1 MRAALA
7 FGVIAAIGGAARADD
22 PSVETRAPILDFEG
36 AGGIIIPDNLYTPGG
51 GAAVQ
56 PAGVGIARAMVSWEK
71 GPVAMPLESGTARAR
86 FDIGPEL
93 GLGFIGNN
101 QRGDMMAMGGLRVH
115 VAFAQ
120 NGMGLFHVSARGGLW
135 LAARAGLVGGEHNTM
150 IEGDLGWYMWLG
162 RSWRIGWEMG
172 VIGIRN
178 PTDATG
184 ATMPL
189 YDDQP
194 DGVTKILH
202 VALFVGKTI

>member
-7 FGVIAAIGGAARADD
+7 FGVVAAIGGAARADE
-22 PSVETRAPILDFEG
+22 PSVQGRAPVLDFEG
-36 AGGIIIPDNLYTPGG
+36 AGGFVFPDNLYTPDGT
-51 GAAVQ
+51 VQ
-56 PAGVGIARAMVSWEK
+56 PAGVGIARAMVSWER
-71 GPVAMPLESGTARAR
+71 GPVAMPLESGTASAR

-93 GLGFIGNN
+93 GLGFIGNDR
-101 QRGDMMAMGGLRVH
+101 RGDMMAQAGLRLH
-115 VAFAQ
+115 LAFAQ

-135 LAARAGLVGGEHNTM
+135 LAGRAGIVGGEHSTM

-162 RSWRIGWEMG
+162 SSWRIGWEVG
-172 VIGIRN
+172 VIGVRN

-184 ATMPL
+184 TTMPL
-189 YDDQP
+189 YDTQP